1 MPLQRLAVNSLRNL
15 NAVDIQLSNRI
26 NLFFGQ
32 NGSGKTSVL
41 EAVSVLGLGRSFRSH
56 KLKPLI
62 SNDEDHFTVF
72 GAVHENDL
80 LRKVGVMR
88 ARSGDSLFKLDG
100 ELVSTAS
107 ALAECLPVQVINAQ
121 TFQLLEGSPKQRR
134 QFIDW
139 LVFHVEPEFLNA
151 WKGLQRCLK
160 HRNSLLRRDRIAA
173 AELAPWDLELCSL
186 AEKID
191 GLRQARIKQF
201 LAVFETLVAEF
212 IALDDLK
219 LTYQRG
225 WDKDTPLKQVL
236 AETIDRDSR
245 QGFTY
250 AGPHRADLRIMVG
263 KQLAADVL
271 SRGQQ
276 KLLVCALRIAQGY
289 VFSQQTQRSCVF
301 LIDDLPAELDS
312 NFQSIMARWLL
323 KMDCQVLIT
332 GVERDTLESV
342 WKKHPSI
349 DRKVFHVKHGRVV
362 VADGDD
368 IQ

>member
-1 MPLQRLAVNSLRNL
+1 VPLQRLAVNSLRNL
-15 NAVDIQLSNRI
+15 NAVDIHLSNRI
-26 NLFFGQ
+26 NLFYGQ

-62 SNDEDHFTVF
+62 STEDDHFTVF
-72 GAVHENDL
+72 GAVHESDL

-88 ARSGDSLFKLDG
+88 SRSGDSLFKLDG
-100 ELVSTAS
+100 EPVSTAS

-139 LVFHVEPEFLNA
+139 LVFHVEPEFLSA

-173 AELAPWDLELCSL
+173 AELAPWDLELCLL

-191 GLRQARIKQF
+191 SLRESRIQQF
-201 LAVFETLVAEF
+201 LSVFETLVAEF

-219 LTYQRG
+219 LSYQRG
-225 WDKDTPLKQVL
+225 WDRDTPLQEVL
-236 AETIDRDSR
+236 AETIERDSR

-289 VFSQQTQRSCVF
+289 VFSQQTQRSCLF

-312 NFQSIMARWLL
+312 DFQSIMARWLL

-332 GVERDTLESV
+332 GVDRDTLESV
-342 WKKHPSI
+342 WAEHPTV
-349 DRKVFHVKHGRVV
+349 DRKVFHVEHGRVV
-362 VADGDD
+362 VADGENT
-368 IQ
+368 